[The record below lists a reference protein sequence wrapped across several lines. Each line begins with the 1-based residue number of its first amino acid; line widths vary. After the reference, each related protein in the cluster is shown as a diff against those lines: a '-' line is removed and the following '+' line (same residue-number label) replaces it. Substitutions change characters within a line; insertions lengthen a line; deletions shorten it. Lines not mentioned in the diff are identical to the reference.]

1 MMGTHKKDVVAIVN
15 RYAGR
20 ASEEA
25 RQEVVSMLGRRFD
38 AEPIWTTGRDTA
50 TAIARQACEEGAAAV
65 VAYGG
70 DGHVNEVVNALAGTS
85 VPLGIVPGGT
95 MNVFARALKIP
106 RSPHEAVEHLAAR
119 LDKSPKKVTLGK
131 MNDRYFT
138 FSAGC
143 GFDAE
148 AAELVESH
156 LEGKRRLGEPFFY
169 WSALRVLAGSYRHR
183 SPSMVI
189 DGPFGKVPVSMA
201 IACNA
206 GPYAY
211 FFGRPIR
218 LTPEVELEGG
228 LDLFALKKM
237 RLEALPWYAW
247 RSAISG
253 DISKHPDAFSLHEAG
268 DFTITSDK
276 PFHRHVDGEPLP
288 PATEASFSVEHGALS
303 VIA

>member
-1 MMGTHKKDVVAIVN
+1 MATPKKRSIVVIAN

-20 ASEEA
+20 SSESA
-25 RQEVVSMLGRRFD
+25 RQEVIADLADRFD
-38 AEPIWTTGRDTA
+38 PEVVWTAGRDTG
-50 TAIARQACEEGAAAV
+50 TAIAEQACDAGAELV

-70 DGHVNEVVNALAGTS
+70 DGHVNEVVNALAGTD
-85 VPLGIVPGGT
+85 VPLGIIPGGT
-95 MNVFARALKIP
+95 MNVFARALGIP
-106 RSPHEAVEHLAAR
+106 GNARAAVEHLVSIR
-119 LDKSPKKVTLGK
+119 RRPSRRVNLGK
-131 MNDRYFT
+131 MDDRFFT

-183 SPSMVI
+183 SPTMTI
-189 DGPFGKVPVSMA
+189 DGAFGSVPVSMA

-211 FFGRPIR
+211 LFGRPIR

-228 LDLFALKKM
+228 LDLFALRRM

-247 RSAISG
+247 GSAVSG
-253 DISKHPDAFSLHEAG
+253 DMSGHPDAFTVHEAG
-268 DFTITSDK
+268 EFTITSSK
-276 PFHRHVDGEPLP
+276 SFHRHVDGEPLP
-288 PATEASFSVEHGALS
+288 TATKTSFSLHRNALS
-303 VIA
+303 VLA